1 MQKFIFVTGG
11 VLSSLGKGVTSAGIG
26 AILEAM
32 GYKITLLKLDPYL
45 NIDPGT
51 MNPYQHGEV
60 YVTEDGA
67 ETDLDLGHYE
77 RFTNVVLT
85 KYNNAT
91 SGKLYYSLLEKE
103 RRGAFLGA
111 TVQVIPHFTNEIIKA
126 IEKGAKDS
134 EIAIVEIGGTVGDIE
149 SLPFLEAIRQMGLEL
164 GKENAVFVHLTYIPY
179 IKVAGELKTKP
190 SQHSVKELRA
200 IGIQPDILIG
210 RAERSLPKAIKRK
223 LALFTNVDEESVFS
237 APDLKTI
244 YEMPLYLKKENFDK
258 ILASHLELEYKEP
271 DLSKWRKIVNRL
283 SNLKSEVDIAIVG
296 KYVQLKDA
304 YKSISEAFVHAQIP
318 NKTKVNLKWIDAD
331 EITEE
336 NIEELLKDI
345 NGILVPGG
353 FGERGVEG
361 KILTIKYAR
370 ENNIPY
376 FGICL
381 GMQLAVIEFARHVA
395 GLKEANSTEFD
406 PETPYPVIDLM
417 PEQKGISKKGG
428 TMRLGAYKCILKPG
442 TKAYEI
448 YGKEE
453 IVERHRHRYEFN
465 PEFRPLLEEKGL
477 VVSGEYKAKK
487 LPEIIELPEHPW
499 FIGCQFHPEFKSK
512 PFNPH
517 PLFVSFVE
525 ASIHYRK
532 QGGSYESRKIGETI

>member
-32 GYKITLLKLDPYL
+32 GYKITLMKLDPYL

-77 RFTNVVLT
+77 RFTHVTLT
-85 KYNNAT
+85 KYNNTT
-91 SGKLYYSLLEKE
+91 SGKLYYTLLQKE

-111 TVQVIPHFTNEIIKA
+111 TVQVIPHLTNEIKRA
-126 IEKGAKDS
+126 IEKAAGDS

-164 GKENAVFVHLTYIPY
+164 GKENAVYIHLTYVPY
-179 IKVAGELKTKP
+179 ISVAGELKTKP

-210 RAERSLPKAIKRK
+210 RAEKPLPKPIKRK
-223 LALFTNVDEESVFS
+223 LALFTNVNEESVFS

-244 YEMPLYLKKENFDK
+244 YEMPIYLKKEKFDEVLVK
-258 ILASHLELEYKEP
+258 HLQLEYKEP
-271 DLSKWRKIVNRL
+271 DLSQWKKIVNTL
-283 SNLKSEVDIAIVG
+283 SKLKDEVDIAIVG
-296 KYVQLKDA
+296 KYVELKDA
-304 YKSISEAFVHAQIP
+304 YKSISEAFIHAQIP
-318 NKTKVNLKWIDAD
+318 NKRKVNLHWINAD
-331 EITEE
+331 TITEE
-336 NIEELLKDI
+336 NVDETFKDI
-345 NGILVPGG
+345 DGILVPGG

-361 KILTIKYAR
+361 KILTAKYAR
-370 ENNIPY
+370 EKNVPY

-381 GMQLAVIEFARHVA
+381 GMQIAVIEFARNVA
-395 GLKEANSTEFD
+395 GLQGANSTEFD
-406 PETPYPVIDLM
+406 PNTPYPVIDLM
-417 PEQKGISKKGG
+417 PDQKGIEEKGG
-428 TMRLGAYKCILKPG
+428 TMRLGAYKCVLKPG

-453 IVERHRHRYEFN
+453 ISERHRHRYEFN
-465 PEFRPLLEEKGL
+465 PEFRPILEEKGL
-477 VVSGEYKAKK
+477 IVSGEYKAKK
-487 LPEIIELPEHPW
+487 LPEIIELSEHKW
-499 FIGCQFHPEFKSK
+499 FIACQFHPEFKSK
-512 PFNPH
+512 PFDPH
-517 PLFVSFVE
+517 PLFVSFVK
-525 ASIHYRK
+525 ASIQNRK
-532 QGGSYESRKIGETI
+532 DRGKE

>member
-77 RFTNVVLT
+77 RFTNVILT

-164 GKENAVFVHLTYIPY
+164 GRENTVFVHLTYIPY

-210 RAERSLPKAIKRK
+210 RAEKSLPKAIKRK

-244 YEMPLYLKKENFDK
+244 YEMPLYLKKEKFDRV
-258 ILASHLELEYKEP
+258 LAEHLNLEYKEP
-271 DLSKWRKIVNRL
+271 DLSKWRKIVNTL
-283 SNLKSEVDIAIVG
+283 SHLKAEVNIAIVG

-304 YKSISEAFVHAQIP
+304 YKSISEAFIHAQIP
-318 NKTKVNLKWIDAD
+318 NKTKVNLHWINSD
-331 EITEE
+331 EITDE
-336 NIEELLKDI
+336 NIEETLKNID
-345 NGILVPGG
+345 GILVPGG

-361 KILTIKYAR
+361 KILTIRYAR

-417 PEQKGISKKGG
+417 PEQKEISKKGG
-428 TMRLGAYKCILKPG
+428 TMRLGAYKCVLRPG

-487 LPEIIELPEHPW
+487 LPEIIELPDHPW

-512 PFNPH
+512 PFSPH
-517 PLFVSFVE
+517 PLFVSFVK
-525 ASIHYRK
+525 ASIEHKK

>member
-258 ILASHLELEYKEP
+258 ILASHLELDYKEP
-271 DLSKWRKIVNRL
+271 DLSKWKKIVNRL

>member
-164 GKENAVFVHLTYIPY
+164 GRENTVFVHLTYIPY

-210 RAERSLPKAIKRK
+210 RAEKSLPKAIKRK

-244 YEMPLYLKKENFDK
+244 YEMPLYLKKEKFDMV
-258 ILASHLELEYKEP
+258 LAEHLKLEYKEP
-271 DLSKWRKIVNRL
+271 DLSKWKKIVNTL
-283 SNLKSEVDIAIVG
+283 SHLKSEVDIAIVG

-304 YKSISEAFVHAQIP
+304 YKSISEAFIHSQIP
-318 NKTKVNLKWIDAD
+318 NKTKVNLHWINSD

-336 NIEELLKDI
+336 NVEEYLSKV

-370 ENNIPY
+370 ENRIPY

-417 PEQKGISKKGG
+417 PEQKGINKKGG
-428 TMRLGAYKCILKPG
+428 TMRLGAYKCVLKPG

-448 YGKEE
+448 YGTDE
-453 IVERHRHRYEFN
+453 IIERHRHRYEFN

-512 PFNPH
+512 PFSPH
-517 PLFVSFVE
+517 PLFVSFVK
-525 ASIHYRK
+525 ASIEHRK
-532 QGGSYESRKIGETI
+532 QGGSYESRKIGEAI

>member
-1 MQKFIFVTGG
+1 LQKFIFVTGG

-26 AILEAM
+26 AILESM

-103 RRGAFLGA
+103 RRGAYLGA

-164 GKENAVFVHLTYIPY
+164 GRENTVFVHLTYIPF

-210 RAERSLPKAIKRK
+210 RAEKSLPKAIKRK

-244 YEMPLYLKKENFDK
+244 YEMPLYLKKEKFDK
-258 ILASHLELEYKEP
+258 VLAKHLNLEYKEP
-271 DLSKWRKIVNRL
+271 DLSKWKKIVNTL
-283 SNLKSEVDIAIVG
+283 SHLKEEVDIAIVG

-304 YKSISEAFVHAQIP
+304 YKSISEAFIHAQIP
-318 NKTKVNLKWIDAD
+318 NKTKVNLHWINSD
-331 EITEE
+331 EITEDNVQE
-336 NIEELLKDI
+336 KLKGI
-345 NGILVPGG
+345 NGVLVPGG

-361 KILTIKYAR
+361 KILTIQYAR

-428 TMRLGAYKCILKPG
+428 TMRLGAYKCVLKPG

-453 IVERHRHRYEFN
+453 IIERHRHRYEFN

-487 LPEIIELPEHPW
+487 LPEIIELPDHPW

-512 PFNPH
+512 PFSPH
-517 PLFVSFVE
+517 PLFVSFVK
-525 ASIHYRK
+525 ASIENRK
-532 QGGSYESRKIGETI
+532 QGGSYESRKIGEVI

>member
-1 MQKFIFVTGG
+1 VQKFIFVTGG

-258 ILASHLELEYKEP
+258 ILASHLELDYKEP
-271 DLSKWRKIVNRL
+271 DLSKWKKIVNRL